1 MSNIAQN
8 IYFFDEAADS
18 KEELL
23 VFLVVSKDDKLS
35 EEYPEAMQCVKTA
48 RELLKIAERVIEKG
62 QK

>member
-35 EEYPEAMQCVKTA
+35 EEYPEVMQYVKTA
-48 RELLKIAERVIEKG
+48 RELLKTAERVIEKG